1 MKVHWALSDCDGI
14 LHLLEI
20 FEDEEFVYLTLE
32 YQAEG
37 SLLNEILEKSKIT
50 EDNAKLIM
58 E

>member
-1 MKVHWALSDCDGI
+1 VHWALSDCDGI

-37 SLLNEILEKSKIT
+37 SLLNEILKERKLTEENVKI
-50 EDNAKLIM
+50 IM